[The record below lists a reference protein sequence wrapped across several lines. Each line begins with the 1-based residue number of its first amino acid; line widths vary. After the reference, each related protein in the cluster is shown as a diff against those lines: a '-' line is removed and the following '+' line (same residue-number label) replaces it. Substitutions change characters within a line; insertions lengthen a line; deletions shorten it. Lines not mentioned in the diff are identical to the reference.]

1 MDLEPPIELA
11 RLGHEGALE
20 VEHELVQ
27 HRLVRAVV
35 EEPAEVL
42 IIVGTAGIGGDPAFD
57 PAGNGQA
64 RFRFFLLDELGLG
77 RLFLRSQGLRDCAA
91 GREQNEK
98 ADNER
103 RESYHPLKIL
113 RFQPRPG
120 LAIINCLKRSA
131 HGQILY
137 VEPLIKRISRTS

>member
-1 MDLEPPIELA
+1 MDEACVAAIHQLDLEPPIELA
-11 RLGHEGALE
+11 RLGQEGALE

-27 HRLVRAVV
+27 ERLVRAVV

-77 RLFLRSQGLRDCAA
+77 RFFFRSEGLRGYFPDPDSEKKEGNDAQCAYA
-91 GREQNEK
+91 
-98 ADNER
+98 
-103 RESYHPLKIL
+103 L
-113 RFQPRPG
+113 
-120 LAIINCLKRSA
+120 
-131 HGQILY
+131 
-137 VEPLIKRISRTS
+137 